1 MDIENKIN
9 RQMKLDEA
17 VSREFKRMKRQ
28 FKTLD
33 FNDKELYK
41 FYQEVFDIA
50 HDEGYTKGWD
60 DGGEEGEEAGR
71 KEGYENGNSDGYEI
85 GFIKGEK
92 KGFDN
97 GYDAGHKE
105 GDVLGDKTKEREVLK
120 KKRDITKWSRR

>member
-1 MDIENKIN
+1 MTIQNKID

-60 DGGEEGEEAGR
+60 DGGEEG
-71 KEGYENGNSDGYEI
+71 
-85 GFIKGEK
+85 FIKGEK

-97 GYDAGHKE
+97 GYEEGQREGYYAGEERGYEDGYDAGQRE